1 MTGGLFFSLLRLFN
15 FHCKY
20 NIEPTLEIPATKS
33 CGGSSMTKD
42 NQGDDSVVNAL
53 KKYLKAGFQNKQC
66 GHMVKSI
73 LTWR

>member
-1 MTGGLFFSLLRLFN
+1 
-15 FHCKY
+15 
-20 NIEPTLEIPATKS
+20 
-33 CGGSSMTKD
+33 MTKD